1 MRVEGVEGESVAIP
15 EAPEA
20 ILWDSFV
27 EERARLAVEGFRKIG
42 WPNINRDLSKVYGI
56 VLPEG
61 LEPSWVTPGKA
72 VYWQEQVIRRPVEQ
86 ENGTR
91 MMEDFSD
98 GWQPTSPLPAN
109 NASVIAHYL
118 NKGLRLR
125 PFDLGTVEAEDPTP
139 PEAPAKPSL
148 VYVCQRHGT
157 DKKGFATWKGYIRHC
172 EFYKEVIELDP
183 PAEVLEQ
190 AKTFPF
196 YCFNHNKGF
205 TTSSG
210 AQHHVTTEK
219 RKPGK
224 GFHST
229 VEEMRLNKEE

>member
-1 MRVEGVEGESVAIP
+1 VRVEGVEGESVAIP

-42 WPNINRDLSKVYGI
+42 WPNIN
-56 VLPEG
+56 
-61 LEPSWVTPGKA
+61 
-72 VYWQEQVIRRPVEQ
+72 
-86 ENGTR
+86 
-91 MMEDFSD
+91 
-98 GWQPTSPLPAN
+98 
-109 NASVIAHYL
+109 
-118 NKGLRLR
+118 KGLRLR

-139 PEAPAKPSL
+139 PEVPAKPSL

-183 PAEVLEQ
+183 PAEVLEE

-210 AQHHVTTEK
+210 AQHHATTEK